1 MTWSGLKREETIG
14 DKIKKIFTNEQESL
28 EKRAIIAQYRLKTAM
43 GRIGNYIEKLSERD
57 KSLFENIVDAMI
69 KKDEVRARMYAKEV
83 AEIRKISKQLLTVQY
98 ALEHAALKLETFII
112 YGGAVNEV
120 APVLG
125 IMREALGI
133 VKNVAPDVWID
144 LQVATR
150 ELESAIGSGIVDL
163 TVDTGVGLDGEAKK
177 VLEEAKIVAE
187 QKMREKFAE
196 LPKGISIP
204 EAEQAKSSV

>member
-1 MTWSGLKREETIG
+1 MTWSAIKKEETIG
-14 DKIKKIFTNEQESL
+14 EKIKKLFTNEQESL
-28 EKRAIIAQYRLKTAM
+28 EKKAIIAQYRLKTAM

-57 KSLFENIVDAMI
+57 KALFESIVDAMI
-69 KKDEVRARMYAKEV
+69 KKDEVRAKMYAKEV

-112 YGGAVNEV
+112 YGGAISEV
-120 APVLG
+120 TPVLG

-163 TVDTGVGLDGEAKK
+163 TVDTGIGLDNEAKK
-177 VLEEAKIVAE
+177 VLEEAKLVAE

-196 LPKGISIP
+196 LPKVVSVP
-204 EAEQAKSSV
+204 EAEQAKG